1 MTATKREPWPFEWP
15 PAPGATVELWLPELG
30 EAALRATYAKMS
42 NEPLK
47 TVLSAHGLRVSDRTG
62 VATIAGVRPFR
73 GGTAVSVSLRRRRW
87 LPEPLSFDHVR
98 HPIAAVLGTLFVI
111 GLGFGPPVPANIY
124 RGCVALMIGA
134 SSIIIAM
141 WGLGYHL
148 QAREN
153 AQRASTRC
161 LQGLG
166 RALAELGARPLPAN
180 DSPFRR

>member
-1 MTATKREPWPFEWP
+1 M
-15 PAPGATVELWLPELG
+15 PERG
-30 EAALRATYAKMS
+30 DAALQATYAKVS
-42 NEPLK
+42 NEPLT
-47 TVLSAHGLRVSDRTG
+47 TVLSEHRLRVADRTG
-62 VATIAGVRPFR
+62 VATVAGARPFR
-73 GGTAVSVSLRRRRW
+73 GGTVVTVSLRRCRW
-87 LPEPLSFDHVR
+87 LPEPLTFDR
-98 HPIAAVLGTLFVI
+98 MRYPIAAALGTLFVVA
-111 GLGFGPPVPANIY
+111 LGFGPPVPANIY

-134 SSIIIAM
+134 SSIILAM

-166 RALAELGARPLPAN
+166 RALVDLGARPLPAN